1 MTEVWKYSAATGG
14 SLLVLLCLA
23 DHANVE
29 RRSCWP
35 SLETIAQRSR
45 LTVRQVRRIL
55 RWLEEIGEITTV
67 PGGGRRRTNL
77 YVIADLNPDISSGV
91 ETRTF
96 ATGNPDICDQTRTFA
111 TGKPDTG
118 VLRTINEPS
127 KEPSGE
133 PSPRSRAPGSFTD
146 FFETYPRKANR
157 AGAERA
163 WKTAT
168 RKTSAE
174 KIIAGAQRYRDD
186 PNRVD
191 QFTKFPTT
199 WLDQG
204 CWDDDPLPAR
214 GRGRS
219 ESRATQV
226 MNTAAAWAQRE
237 EAKQREAETRQCEP
251 PNDDDDV
258 IVDGEIVGGENDPW

>member
-1 MTEVWKYSAATGG
+1 M
-14 SLLVLLCLA
+14 LLCLA

-35 SLETIAQRSR
+35 GLETIAQRAR
-45 LTVRQVRRIL
+45 VTVRQAQRIL
-55 RWLEEIGEITTV
+55 RGLEKMGEITTEQRA
-67 PGGGRRRTNL
+67 GRGHSNL
-77 YVIADLNPDISSGV
+77 YVIADFGALKGDIEGVKVTSGASEKV
-91 ETRTF
+91 TSRALKGDADVIRTV
-96 ATGNPDICDQTRTFA
+96 
-111 TGKPDTG
+111 K
-118 VLRTINEPS
+118 EPS
-127 KEPSGE
+127 VEPSGE
-133 PSPRSRAPGSFTD
+133 PSPRSRAPGSFSD
-146 FFETYPRKANR
+146 FYETYPRKASR

-174 KIIAGAQRYRDD
+174 KVIAGAQRYRDD

-191 QFTKFPTT
+191 QFTKSPTT
-199 WLDQG
+199 WLTEG
-204 CWDDDPLPAR
+204 CWDDDPLPVR

-237 EAKQREAETRQCEP
+237 EAKLRETETRQCEP